1 MHIKNVK
8 MWSGLKN
15 APTKVKALR
24 IANVINDKKCDRL
37 LNFKFNKLDNLNFI
51 YV

>member
-1 MHIKNVK
+1 VE
-8 MWSGLKN
+8 
-15 APTKVKALR
+15 ALR
-24 IANVINDKKCDRL
+24 IANVINDKKCDKL